1 MRRTGDNRFFRHSA
15 VYQLLLAVLV
25 CLVLFMLW
33 AVWGVYG
40 KYQEAKARKV
50 LLSTDYAQMVTREEA
65 LKEKLDHL
73 KTERGMEE
81 EIRAKFQVAKP
92 GEEVIVLLGEDQ
104 EPTTTPQVRSVWESI
119 LEYLW

>member
-1 MRRTGDNRFFRHSA
+1 MRRASDRRFFGSPIMFQI
-15 VYQLLLAVLV
+15 VLGVLV
-25 CLVLFMLW
+25 CLVLFLSW

-40 KYQEAKARKV
+40 KYQEAKARKT
-50 LLSTDYAQMVTREEA
+50 LLSGDYSHMVAREEA

-92 GEEVIVLLGEDQ
+92 GEEIIVLLGEDQ
-104 EPTTTPQVRSVWESI
+104 EPTTTPQARSMWESI
-119 LEYLW
+119 LDYLW

>member
-1 MRRTGDNRFFRHSA
+1 M
-15 VYQLLLAVLV
+15 YQIALVSLV
-25 CLVLFMLW
+25 CLLLFLSW

-40 KYQEAKARKV
+40 KYQEAKARKA
-50 LLSTDYAQMVTREEA
+50 LLSGDYAQMVAREEA
-65 LKEKLDHL
+65 LREKLDHL

-104 EPTTTPQVRSVWESI
+104 EPTTTPRARSVWESI
-119 LEYLW
+119 LDYLW